1 MQNSAHTIKYF
12 LNYIRQNLE
21 DSYPAQEARAI
32 CHLLLENTLGM
43 TPAVLYASPEKHVEA
58 AQEQQ
63 LVEAVA
69 QLRQKRPIQ
78 QVLGKAEFYGL
89 TMLVDEHVLIPRP
102 ETEELVAWV
111 AKSCQPLASV
121 GSLGNSALHMLDI
134 GTGSGCIAIALAK
147 NLPAAAVHAWDI
159 SEKALHVARQNA
171 VRNGVQIH
179 FEKMDILHVP
189 QPRSQKYD
197 VIVSNPP
204 YVCESEKAQ
213 MHDNVLRYEP
223 PLALFVRDDNPLVFY
238 AAIAGFAQKALSDG
252 GEVFVE
258 INEKLGP
265 ETMEVF
271 TRSGFSSVE
280 LRRDINGKPRM
291 ARAKR

>member
-12 LNYIRQNLE
+12 LDYARQSLE
-21 DSYPAQEARAI
+21 GSYPAQEARAI

-43 TPAVLYASPEKHVEA
+43 TAAALYASPEKPVEA
-58 AQEQQ
+58 AQEEQ
-63 LVEAVA
+63 LTEAIA

-111 AKSCQPLASV
+111 AKSCQPPASA
-121 GSLGNSALHMLDI
+121 GSSTLRVLDV

-159 SEKALHVARQNA
+159 SEKALSVARQNA
-171 VRNGVQIH
+171 MRSGVQVR

-189 QPRSQKYD
+189 QLHGQKYD

-204 YVCESEKAQ
+204 YVCESEKEQ

-238 AAIAGFAQKALSDG
+238 AAIADFAQKALSNG

-258 INEKLGP
+258 INEKLGQ
-265 ETMEVF
+265 ETAEVF
-271 TRSGFSSVE
+271 ARSGFSSVE
-280 LRRDINGKPRM
+280 LRRDVNGKPRM